1 MTTSTVSN
9 SLYGAP
15 DLYDAE
21 FGGYRADVP
30 FYRHVLET
38 RPGRCMEGGC
48 GTGRL
53 YFFLEEPVEYLG
65 VDGSTA
71 MLRRFSRRARAAVPP
86 LLAGDLT
93 SLPLRSNAAQ
103 VVVLAYN
110 VLQHMMTPVMLRAAL
125 AEAARVAPVV
135 ALDTFMPPLPG
146 MVRRDEEFG
155 YVEQRRHP
163 LGHILDVAEQTELDE
178 GTQVQLTRLR
188 FQDAAGD
195 APVHTVT
202 RRLWSA
208 DALRAA
214 ITGAGLRVAELWG
227 DVDATAWDAR
237 APRFMAVCER
247 AS

>member
-1 MTTSTVSN
+1 VNHPN
-9 SLYGAP
+9 SLYTAP
-15 DLYDAE
+15 ELYDAE

-38 RPGRCMEGGC
+38 RPGLMVEAGC

-53 YFFLEEPVEYLG
+53 YFLVEPPSYVG
-65 VDGSTA
+65 VDGSVH
-71 MLRRFSRRARAAVPP
+71 MLRRFSTRGRGHAPP
-86 LLAGDLT
+86 LVAGNLMA
-93 SLPLRSNAAQ
+93 LPLKADAAR

-110 VLQHMMTPVMLRAAL
+110 VLQHMMTPLMLKAAL
-125 AEAARVAPVV
+125 AEAGRVAPVV

-146 MVRRDEEFG
+146 MVRRDEGFG

-163 LGHILDVAEQTELDE
+163 AGHILDVAEQTEFDE
-178 GTQVQLTRLR
+178 GSQVQLTRLR
-188 FQDAAGD
+188 FEGAEGG

-208 DALRAA
+208 DALRSA
-214 ITGAGLRVAELWG
+214 ITLAGLRVAELWG
-227 DVDATAWDAR
+227 DVDATAWDDR